1 MKYIKIENK
10 SENKTAD
17 NSKILKAYK
26 DEVNKF
32 ARKIETDEISV
43 AEYFLYDIDHDGIIE
58 LIIKG
63 GTCEADYAYTI
74 YTYSNQ
80 LVEIGKTPASHS
92 ALEVDPDGVGIY
104 RNTAHIGAQHIERL
118 IIDDYEIKEE
128 KVMES
133 T

>member
-43 AEYFLYDIDHDGIIE
+43 AEYFLYDIDHDGII
-58 LIIKG
+58 
-63 GTCEADYAYTI
+63 
-74 YTYSNQ
+74 
-80 LVEIGKTPASHS
+80 
-92 ALEVDPDGVGIY
+92 
-104 RNTAHIGAQHIERL
+104 
-118 IIDDYEIKEE
+118 DDYEIKEE
-128 KVMES
+128 KVMEPIEFPQGQDYIEYES
-133 T
+133 IPYYNYDDDTGFKICA